1 MMKSVL
7 NAAVIASLMLAGP
20 AVAKKDDHKHGHGKG
35 HKEKHWDRG
44 RDDDYD
50 VNVVIINNDRS
61 RLRNYIYEDYHSHCP
76 PGLAKKHNGCLPP
89 GQAKKRYVVGRALP
103 SYVVYEPVPEY
114 VLYDLE
120 PVPVGYQYVRVDR
133 DVLLINMASKKVIDA
148 VTLLSAVGN

>member
-1 MMKSVL
+1 MMKSIL
-7 NAAVIASLMLAGP
+7 TTTAILMLVTAGP
-20 AVAKKDDHKHGHGKG
+20 TFAKDHDDHGHGHGKG
-35 HKEKHWDRG
+35 HGSKHWDH
-44 RDDDYD
+44 DDDD

-61 RLRNYIYEDYHSHCP
+61 RIRNYIYEDYRDHCP
-76 PGLAKKHNGCLPP
+76 PGLAKKHNGCMPP
-89 GQAKKRYVVGRALP
+89 GQYKKRYVVGRPLP